1 MAKGGGSTRKVS
13 ANNASASRTSSS
25 TSAKYNAEYISAKT
39 KEINSFKLP
48 KQNDSEYIRIKDVEY
63 RISHQS
69 TYDKRHIVDIVRTSD
84 GYSLGRDVFTNT
96 GSYGM
101 ATTRI
106 KSQVQKAIR
115 EEVLRL
121 LNGLIIFNSPIYI
134 SLLVQRDSHN
144 RLSLYLFI
152 HILLFSIKTRI
163 IAVTLQIIIIK

>member
-1 MAKGGGSTRKVS
+1 MAKGRGSTRTVS

-25 TSAKYNAEYISAKT
+25 ASASTKFNAEYISAKT

-84 GYSLGRDVFTNT
+84 GYSLGRDVFTNS

-101 ATTRI
+101 ATTRT
-106 KSQVQKAIR
+106 KSQVQKTIR
-115 EEVLRL
+115 EELLRL
-121 LNGLIIFNSPIYI
+121 LN
-134 SLLVQRDSHN
+134 R
-144 RLSLYLFI
+144 
-152 HILLFSIKTRI
+152 
-163 IAVTLQIIIIK
+163 

>member
-1 MAKGGGSTRKVS
+1 MAKGGGPTRTVS
-13 ANNASASRTSSS
+13 ANNASASRTNSSASVS
-25 TSAKYNAEYISAKT
+25 TKYNAEYVSAKT

-84 GYSLGRDVFTNT
+84 GYSLGREVFTNS

-101 ATTRI
+101 ATTRT

-115 EEVLRL
+115 KELLRL
-121 LNGLIIFNSPIYI
+121 LN
-134 SLLVQRDSHN
+134 R
-144 RLSLYLFI
+144 
-152 HILLFSIKTRI
+152 
-163 IAVTLQIIIIK
+163 

>member
-1 MAKGGGSTRKVS
+1 MAKGGGSTRTVS

-25 TSAKYNAEYISAKT
+25 ASASTKYNAEYISAKT

-48 KQNDSEYIRIKDVEY
+48 KQNDSEYISINDVEY

-84 GYSLGRDVFTNT
+84 GYSLGRYVFTNT

-101 ATTRI
+101 ATTRT

-115 EEVLRL
+115 EELLRL
-121 LNGLIIFNSPIYI
+121 LN
-134 SLLVQRDSHN
+134 
-144 RLSLYLFI
+144 
-152 HILLFSIKTRI
+152 K
-163 IAVTLQIIIIK
+163 

>member
-69 TYDKRHIVDIVRTSD
+69 TYDKIHIVDIVRTSD

-101 ATTRI
+101 ATTRT

-115 EEVLRL
+115 EELLRL
-121 LNGLIIFNSPIYI
+121 LNG
-134 SLLVQRDSHN
+134 
-144 RLSLYLFI
+144 
-152 HILLFSIKTRI
+152 
-163 IAVTLQIIIIK
+163 

>member
-1 MAKGGGSTRKVS
+1 MAKGGGPTRTAS
-13 ANNASASRTSSS
+13 ANNASASRTNSSASAS
-25 TSAKYNAEYISAKT
+25 TKYNAEYVSAKT

-84 GYSLGRDVFTNT
+84 GYSLGREVFTNS

-101 ATTRI
+101 ATTRT

-115 EEVLRL
+115 KELLRL
-121 LNGLIIFNSPIYI
+121 LN
-134 SLLVQRDSHN
+134 
-144 RLSLYLFI
+144 
-152 HILLFSIKTRI
+152 K
-163 IAVTLQIIIIK
+163 

>member
-1 MAKGGGSTRKVS
+1 MAKGGGSTRTVS

-25 TSAKYNAEYISAKT
+25 ASASTKYNAEYISAKT

-69 TYDKRHIVDIVRTSD
+69 TYDKRHIVDIVRISD
-84 GYSLGRDVFTNT
+84 GYSLGREVFTNS

-101 ATTRI
+101 ATTRT

-115 EEVLRL
+115 KELLRL
-121 LNGLIIFNSPIYI
+121 LNI
-134 SLLVQRDSHN
+134 
-144 RLSLYLFI
+144 
-152 HILLFSIKTRI
+152 
-163 IAVTLQIIIIK
+163 

>member
-1 MAKGGGSTRKVS
+1 MAKGGGSTRTVS
-13 ANNASASRTSSS
+13 AKNASASRTSSS
-25 TSAKYNAEYISAKT
+25 ASASTKYNAEYISAKT

-101 ATTRI
+101 ATTRT

-115 EEVLRL
+115 EELLRL
-121 LNGLIIFNSPIYI
+121 LNG
-134 SLLVQRDSHN
+134 
-144 RLSLYLFI
+144 
-152 HILLFSIKTRI
+152 
-163 IAVTLQIIIIK
+163 

>member
-1 MAKGGGSTRKVS
+1 MAKGGGPTRTVS
-13 ANNASASRTSSS
+13 ANNASASRTNSSVSAS
-25 TSAKYNAEYISAKT
+25 TKYNAEYVSAKT

-84 GYSLGRDVFTNT
+84 GYSLGRDVFTNS

-101 ATTRI
+101 ATTRT

-115 EEVLRL
+115 KELLRL
-121 LNGLIIFNSPIYI
+121 LN
-134 SLLVQRDSHN
+134 
-144 RLSLYLFI
+144 
-152 HILLFSIKTRI
+152 K
-163 IAVTLQIIIIK
+163 

>member
-1 MAKGGGSTRKVS
+1 MAKGGGSTRTVN
-13 ANNASASRTSSS
+13 ANNASASRTNNSASAS
-25 TSAKYNAEYISAKT
+25 TKYNAEYISAKT

-84 GYSLGRDVFTNT
+84 GYSLGRDVFTNS

-101 ATTRI
+101 ATTRT

-115 EEVLRL
+115 KELLRL
-121 LNGLIIFNSPIYI
+121 LN
-134 SLLVQRDSHN
+134 
-144 RLSLYLFI
+144 
-152 HILLFSIKTRI
+152 K
-163 IAVTLQIIIIK
+163 

>member
-1 MAKGGGSTRKVS
+1 MAKGGGPTRTVG
-13 ANNASASRTSSS
+13 ANNASASRTNSSASAS
-25 TSAKYNAEYISAKT
+25 TKYNAEYVSAKT

-84 GYSLGRDVFTNT
+84 GYSLGREVFTNS

-101 ATTRI
+101 ATTRT

-115 EEVLRL
+115 KELLRL
-121 LNGLIIFNSPIYI
+121 LN
-134 SLLVQRDSHN
+134 
-144 RLSLYLFI
+144 
-152 HILLFSIKTRI
+152 K
-163 IAVTLQIIIIK
+163 

>member
-1 MAKGGGSTRKVS
+1 MAKGGGSTRTVS
-13 ANNASASRTSSS
+13 ANNASASRTNSSASSS
-25 TSAKYNAEYISAKT
+25 TKYNAEYVSAKI

-84 GYSLGRDVFTNT
+84 GYSLGREVFTNS

-101 ATTRI
+101 ATTRT

-115 EEVLRL
+115 KELLRL
-121 LNGLIIFNSPIYI
+121 LN
-134 SLLVQRDSHN
+134 
-144 RLSLYLFI
+144 
-152 HILLFSIKTRI
+152 K
-163 IAVTLQIIIIK
+163 

>member
-1 MAKGGGSTRKVS
+1 MAKGGGPTRIVS

-25 TSAKYNAEYISAKT
+25 ASASTKYNAEYVSAKT

-84 GYSLGRDVFTNT
+84 GYSLGRDVFTNS

-101 ATTRI
+101 ATTRT

-115 EEVLRL
+115 KELLRL
-121 LNGLIIFNSPIYI
+121 LN
-134 SLLVQRDSHN
+134 
-144 RLSLYLFI
+144 
-152 HILLFSIKTRI
+152 K
-163 IAVTLQIIIIK
+163 

>member
-25 TSAKYNAEYISAKT
+25 TNAKYNAEYISAKT

-101 ATTRI
+101 ATTRT

-115 EEVLRL
+115 EELLRL
-121 LNGLIIFNSPIYI
+121 LNG
-134 SLLVQRDSHN
+134 
-144 RLSLYLFI
+144 
-152 HILLFSIKTRI
+152 
-163 IAVTLQIIIIK
+163 